1 MVNLTELVQA
11 TSMVSIAAD
20 SIKESVD
27 EVYRAMLAANGENH
41 SHSKMHWLCHFDA
54 HQQKLCLLPSC
65 YVHERKV
72 KKFCSNTFN
81 TCTYEFSL
89 LKELCAEDLHGLQED
104 GAFWTYARLQ
114 HRSPPT
120 KKVLHLLQDHLAFS
134 ELFTCC
140 VACLSPAGT
149 AKKGDMVL
157 FGSMSAGKV
166 VLHIEV
172 DKEVL
177 TLVSICSFQG
187 YDVGT
192 CSGKWQMSDEH
203 FFVYTSSIKCAL
215 VYKELPNGTIV
226 GLVPLA
232 FRPKWPRRKSIEESI
247 WTVGM
252 ACILLSLLAAL
263 TLPFGVLFF

>member
-1 MVNLTELVQA
+1 
-11 TSMVSIAAD
+11 
-20 SIKESVD
+20 
-27 EVYRAMLAANGENH
+27 MLAANWENH

-54 HQQKLCLLPSC
+54 HQQKLGFLPSC
-65 YVHERKV
+65 YVHERKHKQV

-81 TCTYEFSL
+81 TCTYEFSI

-104 GAFWTYARLQ
+104 GAFWTHARLQ
-114 HRSPPT
+114 HRSLPT

-134 ELFTCC
+134 ELFTCS

-149 AKKGDMVL
+149 AKKGDIVL

-187 YDVGT
+187 YDAGT

-215 VYKELPNGTIV
+215 IYKELPNGTIV

-247 WTVGM
+247 IWTVGM

-263 TLPFGVLFF
+263 TLPFGVLFFFSLLATVPFLASCCCFKTLWQLFP